1 MKNVENEMVKSGTSQ
16 RVWIPTKKIGLVAQ
30 KMLRNC
36 MIIAYEK
43 NKPSKFR
50 IMMNES
56 FIAESK
62 ENTSLPSPARDI
74 KTKDV
79 LLIFGF

>member
-1 MKNVENEMVKSGTSQ
+1 MK
-16 RVWIPTKKIGLVAQ
+16 
-30 KMLRNC
+30 
-36 MIIAYEK
+36 K